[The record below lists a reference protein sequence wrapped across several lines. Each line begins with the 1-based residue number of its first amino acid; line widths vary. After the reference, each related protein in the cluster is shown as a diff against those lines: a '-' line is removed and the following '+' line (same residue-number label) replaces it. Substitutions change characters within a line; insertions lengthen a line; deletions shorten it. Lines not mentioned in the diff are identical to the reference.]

1 MNNNPPFFTDNK
13 KNFFRPL
20 NSKYREII
28 LGCLRALYHRLY
40 SPEADFGYQV
50 TREDMRDLFVQV
62 IRETPVLAD
71 DGDDEIYQKATDDR
85 AKANAIFQELLNCGW
100 LEKYVDNMSS
110 TYRFSRAGKAFSETI
125 AGFDT
130 KGLKTR
136 QRNVRNTKNAL
147 QAFLN
152 KNDPFDLID
161 AVDYAKRVASDFADD
176 IADLHERKQ
185 ALMKDA
191 IQKAQFAIQD
201 LLDYMDNHF
210 SPDLAIR
217 LSADSI
223 VRHHNDI
230 REIVEKI
237 KKPWRLKKLKRTEK
251 TLKSLVSE
259 RKESSSDDTP
269 IIYQLLDQIERY
281 LESAERVKMSEL
293 RSALE
298 SYVGRTTLLIKQ
310 ATAMMAGL
318 KEEQLAKT
326 LQTLSKS
333 SPEQQ
338 NQQLSRIGQ
347 HLGTLS
353 ARLIAPNTVSL
364 RKRERREVPAEIKEV
379 SQPTPEE
386 RLQAALAEAEDNAFT
401 ISMDDIRQEILKQM
415 GEQRTIRVSELKITN
430 AATFLALS
438 HAIEVGSASLAK
450 EQPRLLIEPTEER
463 FMNGYLE
470 IDDYI
475 IHKE

>member
-1 MNNNPPFFTDNK
+1 MNNYTPFFTDNK
-13 KNFFRPL
+13 KHFFRPL

-50 TREDMRDLFVQV
+50 TREEMRDLFVQV
-62 IRETPVLAD
+62 IRETPMLAD
-71 DGDDEIYQKATDDR
+71 DDDDEEIDQKATDDR

-110 TYRFSRAGKAFSETI
+110 TYRFTRAGKAFSETI
-125 AGFDT
+125 AGFET

-251 TLKSLVSE
+251 TLKSLVPG
-259 RKESSSDDTP
+259 KTESTSDTP

-293 RSALE
+293 RAALE

-338 NQQLSRIGQ
+338 NQQLALIGQ

-364 RKRERREVPAEIKEV
+364 RKRERREVPDEIKEA

-415 GEQRTIRVSELKITN
+415 GEQWTIRVSELKITN

-450 EQPRLLIEPTEER
+450 EKPRLLIEPTEER

-470 IDDYI
+470 TDDYI
-475 IHKE
+475 IRKG

>member
-1 MNNNPPFFTDNK
+1 MNNYTAFFTDNK
-13 KNFFRPL
+13 KHFFRPL

-50 TREDMRDLFVQV
+50 TREEMRDLFVQV

-71 DGDDEIYQKATDDR
+71 DDEEEIDQKATDDR

-110 TYRFSRAGKAFSETI
+110 TYRFTRAGKAFSETI
-125 AGFDT
+125 AGFET

-251 TLKSLVSE
+251 TLKSLVPG
-259 RKESSSDDTP
+259 KTESTSDTP

-293 RSALE
+293 RAALE

-338 NQQLSRIGQ
+338 NQQLALIGQ

-364 RKRERREVPAEIKEV
+364 RKRERREVPDEIKEA

-415 GEQRTIRVSELKITN
+415 GEQWTIRVSELKITN

-450 EQPRLLIEPTEER
+450 EKPRLLIEPTEER
-463 FMNGYLE
+463 FINGYLE
-470 IDDYI
+470 TDDYI
-475 IHKE
+475 IRKG

>member
-1 MNNNPPFFTDNK
+1 MNNYTPFFTDNK
-13 KNFFRPL
+13 KHFFRPL

-50 TREDMRDLFVQV
+50 TREEMRDLFVQV
-62 IRETPVLAD
+62 IRETPMLAD
-71 DGDDEIYQKATDDR
+71 DDDEEIDQKATDDR

-110 TYRFSRAGKAFSETI
+110 TYRFTRAGKAFSETI
-125 AGFDT
+125 AGFET

-251 TLKSLVSE
+251 TLKSLVPG
-259 RKESSSDDTP
+259 KTESTSDTP

-293 RSALE
+293 RAALE

-338 NQQLSRIGQ
+338 NQQLALIGQ

-364 RKRERREVPAEIKEV
+364 RKRERREVPDEIKEA

-415 GEQRTIRVSELKITN
+415 GEQWTIRVSELKITN

-450 EQPRLLIEPTEER
+450 EKPRLLIEPTEER

-470 IDDYI
+470 TDDYI
-475 IHKE
+475 IRKG